1 MRNILTFLVIASLGI
16 PSIKAQSLEEV
27 EVDPKLAQ
35 ALDVFSEEKGAEPV
49 KVPKAIRQYFNQL
62 SKATRKKKELDATRF
77 LSATGLFNATK
88 EAGAFEGVAEDKV
101 RAIEMALPTAINA
114 MSAPLKMLAYDKFK
128 VLRIEKLEAGQRIVY
143 VRLYDNELNVTTPM
157 RWWLVKEEDIYRAY
171 DFEDLSVGLRTT
183 SIMTAALIANM
194 GDKVPEWFPAVM
206 AVVVPMQT
214 LDMGDPD
221 SWVKLEKPIFALA
234 ETELPDDF
242 RNFAS
247 VMKVAVF
254 QVKGEVQG
262 ALEELAAAR
271 QEGFDCPM
279 WHYLKG
285 SVLSADEN
293 YDEAIEEFASH
304 AKLFGWDSDVLEMVS
319 DCYYELGD
327 MEHAREAALRGLKD
341 NPLSWACAASLAAS
355 SNLMQIREEIP
366 GIFKQGR
373 DEEVFYESA
382 LDYLLD
388 LEENEK
394 AKVLYSVFQKAV
406 GESDLFEYYDEVFA
420 DLEE

>member
-1 MRNILTFLVIASLGI
+1 MRNILTLLAVASMSAF
-16 PSIKAQSLEEV
+16 PTWAQSIEEV

-35 ALDVFSEEKGAEPV
+35 ALDVFSEENAAEPI
-49 KVPKAIRQYFNQL
+49 KAPKGIRQFFGQL
-62 SKATRKKKELDATRF
+62 AKATRKKKDIDAAHF
-77 LSATGLFNATK
+77 LSAKGLFEATK
-88 EAGAFEGVAEDKV
+88 EAGAFEGVDDEKV
-101 RAIEMALPTAINA
+101 AAIQKALPITLGA
-114 MSAPLKMLAYDKFK
+114 MSGPLKMMSYDRYKI
-128 VLRIEKLEAGQRIVY
+128 LRIEKLEGERRVVY

-157 RWWLVKEEDIYRAY
+157 RWWLVKEEDLYRAY

-183 SIMTAALIANM
+183 SIMTAALIANL
-194 GDKVPEWFPAVM
+194 GDKVPPWFPALM
-206 AVVVPMQT
+206 AVVMPMQT
-214 LDMGDPD
+214 LDMNEMD
-221 SWVKLEKPIFALA
+221 SWLKLEKPIFALT
-234 ETELPDDF
+234 ETELPKDF
-242 RNFAS
+242 QNFAS
-247 VMKVAVF
+247 IMKVAVF
-254 QVKGEVQG
+254 QVKGEVEG
-262 ALEELAAAR
+262 ALAELAKSR
-271 QEGFDCPM
+271 QMGFDCPM

-285 SVLSADEN
+285 SVLQVDEN

-319 DCYYELGD
+319 DCYYELGNF
-327 MEHAREAALRGLKD
+327 EKAREAALRGLKD

-355 SNLMQIREEIP
+355 SNEMQIREELP

-373 DEEVFYESA
+373 KEEEFYETA

-394 AKVLYSVFQKAV
+394 AKVLYAVFQKEV